1 MVQTLS
7 AEVYCLY
14 NQLNKI
20 NAMKRLFNKIGL
32 IGKANH
38 SATNQTISE
47 IHLLLTQQ
55 GYDVYTED
63 RACDELAISGVQF
76 ASITEIGD
84 YCDLAIVVGGDGN
97 MLGAARVLARYNIAV
112 VGVNRGN
119 LGFLTDIDPDE
130 ITEPLL
136 EILDGR
142 FVTESRFLLETQ
154 IYRHGTKKSTNSAM
168 NEVVLHAAK
177 VAHMI
182 EFELFVDD
190 LFVYH
195 QRSDGLITSTP
206 TGSTAYSLSGGG
218 PILTPNMDAISL
230 VPMFPHTLSSRP
242 IVIDGNSEIS
252 LRIPAYL
259 DENIQVS
266 CDGQVTLEVIPGDEI
281 RIQKSDSQLRLI
293 HPIGYSYY
301 ETLRSKLSWSEQ
313 KVTKRQV

>member
-1 MVQTLS
+1 M
-7 AEVYCLY
+7 
-14 NQLNKI
+14 
-20 NAMKRLFNKIGL
+20 MKRLFNKIGL

-38 SATNQTISE
+38 PATNQTIAQLNEFLSE
-47 IHLLLTQQ
+47 LD
-55 GYDVYTED
+55 YDVYVEERTSD
-63 RACDELAISGVQF
+63 DLNLTNMTF
-76 ASITEIGD
+76 ANITEIGD
-84 YCDLAIVVGGDGN
+84 SCDLAIVVGGDGN

-119 LGFLTDIDPDE
+119 LGFLTDIDPDDMQA
-130 ITEPLL
+130 PLL
-136 EILDGR
+136 EILAGR
-142 FVTESRFLLETQ
+142 FITENRFLLETQ
-154 IYRHGTKKSTNSAM
+154 IYRHGVKKSTNSAM

-182 EFELFVDD
+182 EFELFIDD

-218 PILTPNMDAISL
+218 PILTPNMDAIAL

-252 LRIPAYL
+252 LRIPNYL
-259 DENIQVS
+259 DKNIQVS
-266 CDGQVTLEVIPGDEI
+266 CDGQISLEVLPGDEI
-281 RIQKSDSQLRLI
+281 KIQKSDCQLRLI
-293 HPIGYSYY
+293 HPVDYSYY

-313 KVTKRQV
+313 KVTKRQ